1 MFAYLAR
8 RVLTLLPILLLMSII
23 VFVLIRM
30 IPGDPIDVMYGG
42 EGMDE
47 TRRAALSREM
57 GLDQPIVIQ
66 YGRWLLRAVTGDLGN
81 SYRADMPVIQIIG
94 QRLPATLWLS
104 LSAMFLSLLVA
115 LAPGTAGRCQTQ
127 LGG

>member
-1 MFAYLAR
+1 MLAYLVR
-8 RVLTLLPILLLMSII
+8 RALTLLPILLLMSII
-23 VFVLIRM
+23 VFALIRM

-47 TRRAALSREM
+47 ARRAALSREM
-57 GLDQPIVIQ
+57 GLDQPVVIQ

-81 SYRADMPVIQIIG
+81 SYRARMPVMQLIG

-115 LAPGTAGRCQTQ
+115 LPSGLLAAARA
-127 LGG
+127 